1 MAARTQSDRMEQIV
15 TLAKRRGFV
24 FPSSEIYGGIGGFY
38 DYGPLG
44 AALKRNIE
52 NVWWKAFVEERDD
65 VVGLES
71 SVIMNPKVWEAS
83 GHLESF
89 TDPLIECKICHARF
103 RADLKDEIAAHE
115 HHSFTEPR
123 AFQMMFKTH
132 VGSVEDD
139 ASVAFLRP
147 ETAQG
152 MFTNFQN
159 VLVASRARVPFG
171 IAQIG
176 RSFRNE
182 ITYRNFIFR
191 MREFDIAELEYFVKP
206 GDDERAF
213 DEWLTFMERVL
224 SERFGIATKNLQR
237 YEHPKQTLAHYS
249 KRTVDIQYHYPW
261 GWDELWGIAN
271 RTDYDLAQHEKAS
284 GKSMQY
290 RDPVSS
296 ETFRP
301 YVIEPTGG
309 IDRLFLAILCE
320 SYETVAGGRTTTT
333 ESTKEEETVLRMP
346 KHLAPVKIAVLPLSK
361 KEKLSDLARSVAATL
376 RARWTVDYDEV
387 ASIGRRYRR
396 QDEIGTPYSV
406 TVDFESLD
414 DQMVTVRDRDT
425 MEQERIHIKELE
437 DYLAR
442 KLSS

>member
-1 MAARTQSDRMEQIV
+1 MAARTHPDRMETIV

-24 FPSSEIYGGIGGFY
+24 FSSSEIYGGLGGFY

-44 AALKRNIE
+44 VALKRNIQ
-52 NVWWKAFVEERDD
+52 NLWWKVFVEERDD
-65 VVGLES
+65 VVGMES

-83 GHLESF
+83 GHLASF
-89 TDPLIECKICHARF
+89 TDPLVECKVCHMRF
-103 RADLKDEIAAHE
+103 RADLKDDIAAHE
-115 HHSFTEPR
+115 HRSFTEPR
-123 AFQMMFKTH
+123 PFHIMFKTF
-132 VGSVEDD
+132 VGPVEDN
-139 ASVAFLRP
+139 ASVAYLRP

-159 VLVASRARVPFG
+159 VLVATRARVPFG

-206 GDDERAF
+206 GDDDKAF
-213 DEWLTFMERVL
+213 DDWLSFMESALVQ
-224 SERFGIATKNLQR
+224 RFGLNKKNLR
-237 YEHPKQTLAHYS
+237 RHEHPKDTLAHYS
-249 KRTVDIQYHYPW
+249 KRTVDIQYQFPW
-261 GWDELWGIAN
+261 GWDELWGLAN
-271 RTDYDLAQHEKAS
+271 RTDFDLAQHEKAS
-284 GKSMQY
+284 GKSLTY
-290 RDPVSS
+290 RDPVSG

-320 SYETVAGGRTTTT
+320 SYQSVAGGRTTTT
-333 ESTKEEETVLRMP
+333 EATKDEETVLRLP
-346 KHLAPVKIAVLPLSK
+346 KQLAPIKIAVLPLSK
-361 KEKLSDLARSVAATL
+361 KEKLSTLARSVAATL
-376 RARWTVDYDEV
+376 RQHWAVDYDEV

-396 QDEIGTPYSV
+396 QDEVGTPYCL

-414 DQMVTVRDRDT
+414 DNKVTVRDRDT
-425 MEQERIHIKELE
+425 MKQDRVAIDDLVSYFTNQFAI
-437 DYLAR
+437 
-442 KLSS
+442 